1 MAAAFALRPP
11 SRRRQPRYQT
21 AVPVEITVLR
31 SGVPRSFPG
40 RTVEVGIGGL
50 SLVVAADLF
59 AGEPVGVVL
68 ELPGSSEPIR
78 TRGRVCYQDRLRG
91 GIQFVLPS
99 RVQGDS
105 IHQWAVRTQATAV
118 SKSEF
123 QRPEPQAPRFLDS
136 TERRSPV
143 SELPRRKRWL
153 PVAATLGILAVAGTI
168 ALALWAWHPAQTPT
182 SVSSPPIS
190 TRVIVP
196 SEIMRSQ
203 ILHRTVPEY
212 PEAARRGGIEGVVA
226 LVVVIDKSGR
236 VIELRPMS
244 GPQVLSEAAGKAVQ
258 QWRFAPF
265 LVGGEPVE
273 VETTIDVG
281 FRLTDK

>member
-1 MAAAFALRPP
+1 
-11 SRRRQPRYQT
+11 
-21 AVPVEITVLR
+21 VEITVLR
-31 SGVPRSFPG
+31 SGVPQSFPG
-40 RTVEVGIGGL
+40 RTLEVGLGGL

-68 ELPGSSEPIR
+68 TLAGGESIR
-78 TRGRVCYQDRLRG
+78 SRGRVCYQDRLRG

-99 RVQGDS
+99 RLQSDS
-105 IHQWAVRTQATAV
+105 IHQWALKTQATLV
-118 SKSEF
+118 SKPEF

-136 TERRSPV
+136 VEPFEPMPETTG
-143 SELPRRKRWL
+143 RKRWL
-153 PVAATLGILAVAGTI
+153 PLAATLGVLAVAVVV
-168 ALALWAWHPAQTPT
+168 ALALWAWHPARTPA
-182 SVSSPPIS
+182 SAASRPIS

-203 ILHRTVPEY
+203 ILYRTVPEY
-212 PEAARRGGIEGVVA
+212 PETARRNGIEGIVA
-226 LVVVIDKSGR
+226 LAVVVDKSGR
-236 VIELRPMS
+236 VVELRPMG
-244 GPQVLSEAAGKAVQ
+244 GPPVLSEAAAKAVQ

-273 VETTIDVG
+273 AETTIEVG